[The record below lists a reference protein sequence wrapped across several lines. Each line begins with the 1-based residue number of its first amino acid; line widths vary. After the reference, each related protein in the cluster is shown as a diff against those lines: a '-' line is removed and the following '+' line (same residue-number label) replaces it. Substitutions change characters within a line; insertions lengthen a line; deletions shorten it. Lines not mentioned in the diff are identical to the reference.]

1 MAAVGSTRTQP
12 RSASHTSAHA
22 CASDN
27 LTSLVELDLSF
38 NKISVEVSNDAR
50 FENLIRLKGENLNF
64 SNSKKS
70 FDFFLSNT
78 NLTSIDLSN
87 NDLTKSFSSFT
98 NLDKIE
104 TLILNNV
111 KLQSIDQLN
120 LRNYSKLKY
129 LDLSFNNL
137 TQVKSESFK
146 NFFILEYLDFS
157 HNQIEYLDETIM
169 STDTSKNLKYL
180 NLAFN
185 KLYSINR
192 KWKSF

>member
-1 MAAVGSTRTQP
+1 M
-12 RSASHTSAHA
+12 
-22 CASDN
+22 
-27 LTSLVELDLSF
+27 
-38 NKISVEVSNDAR
+38 
-50 FENLIRLKGENLNF
+50 
-64 SNSKKS
+64 
-70 FDFFLSNT
+70 
-78 NLTSIDLSN
+78 
-87 NDLTKSFSSFT
+87 
-98 NLDKIE
+98 
-104 TLILNNV
+104 

-120 LRNYSKLKY
+120 MRNYSNLKY